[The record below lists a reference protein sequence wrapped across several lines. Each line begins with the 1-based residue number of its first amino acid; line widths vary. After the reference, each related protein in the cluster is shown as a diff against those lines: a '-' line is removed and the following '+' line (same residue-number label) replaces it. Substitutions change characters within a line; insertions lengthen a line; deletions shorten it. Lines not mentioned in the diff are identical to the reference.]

1 MATREER
8 EAEVAELMRRAQ
20 DPADPYDG
28 HHGTDRSPES
38 LEWARVHDP
47 ETYDRVM
54 AKMAEPGGE
63 YRG

>member
-1 MATREER
+1 MSTVEER
-8 EAEVAELMRRAQ
+8 EAEVAALIARAQ
-20 DPADPYDG
+20 DPDDPYDG

-47 ETYDRVM
+47 ETYARVT
-54 AKMAEPGGE
+54 AKMALPGGE